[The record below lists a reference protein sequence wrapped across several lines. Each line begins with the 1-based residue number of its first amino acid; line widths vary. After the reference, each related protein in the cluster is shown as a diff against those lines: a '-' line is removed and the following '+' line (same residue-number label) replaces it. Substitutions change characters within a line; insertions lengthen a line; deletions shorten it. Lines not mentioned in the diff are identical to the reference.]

1 MQFFSKIVL
10 EIFQQKDTNKKGG
23 IVARRGEMRM
33 EGNMGGRWWKGMK
46 GELLRELWENKLL
59 IYRWLKAP
67 FLG

>member
-1 MQFFSKIVL
+1 
-10 EIFQQKDTNKKGG
+10 
-23 IVARRGEMRM
+23 VARRGEMRM